1 MTKMTKMTEII
12 ENIETWEKIYSDA
25 VNEYGLKSGESEE
38 GKSKFFKI
46 ISPGTELSI
55 EFLEIWAEKMKGN
68 ESISDIRTYLI
79 HEIEK
84 RKYFENE

>member
-1 MTKMTKMTEII
+1 MTEII

-25 VNEYGLKSGESEE
+25 VNEYADKLGESEE

-46 ISPGTELSI
+46 LTPGMELSI

-68 ESISDIRTYLI
+68 EFISDLRAYLL
-79 HEIEK
+79 HEISK